1 MARLSSLA
9 CAVPALPVRAQP
21 SPRCLFLSSR
31 FRNYLRGK
39 QRLSAE
45 ELLVDRAQL
54 LTLTAPEMTVL
65 VGGLRVRRQTDGIS
79 SKVKFAPDSPQERM
93 DSKPRFPER
102 SRYPA
107 GRIGFFPL
115 RQSSR
120 FKTPQPSRSSPIV
133 GDVRLSG
140 TRLKAD
146 GLLAIRT

>member
-1 MARLSSLA
+1 MCASPVPLNEEQRKVLA
-9 CAVPALPVRAQP
+9 ALRQGQ
-21 SPRCLFLSSR
+21 CR
-31 FRNYLRGK
+31 FFAIEGPPGCGK
-39 QRLSAE
+39 SHTI
-45 ELLVDRAQL
+45 V
-54 LTLTAPEMTVL
+54 APEMTVL

-120 FKTPQPSRSSPIV
+120 FKTPSLAV
-133 GDVRLSG
+133 KSG
-140 TRLKAD
+140 HRE
-146 GLLAIRT
+146 